1 MGSPLLPR
9 ATKRATDVRD
19 TQCCGTEVSTGGG
32 GWAIFNALL
41 GWTNSASYGTVISYN
56 MYWIAVTAGFLS
68 LLHHEKKG
76 YWPLM
81 KPKTKNAAGMNPD
94 SDIETPKDGLGL
106 GDGPREE
113 TEAKSAATA
122 KAVAA

>member
-1 MGSPLLPR
+1 MGSPLRPC

-56 MYWIAVTAGFLS
+56 MYWIAVTVGFLS

-76 YWPLM
+76 HWPLM
-81 KPKTKNAAGMNPD
+81 KPKTRHAAGMT
-94 SDIETPKDGLGL
+94 DIETPKDGPGL
-106 GDGPREE
+106 GEGPLEE
-113 TEAKSAATA
+113 TEAKSAVTA